1 MKEPSMS
8 ASSAPLF
15 TGVVPPV
22 ATPLLPDG
30 GVDHASLERLVDYL
44 VTSGIHGL
52 FALGS
57 TGETAYFTD
66 DQRVEILRTIVSA
79 GGGRVPIIAGAIDL
93 TSARIAALARR
104 LVETGADAV
113 VTTAPLYTLNSPA
126 EVDHHFRA
134 IAAGVDAPLWAYDVP
149 VRVHSK
155 LGLGLLMDL
164 AADSVIAGVKD
175 SSGDDV
181 GFRRLVAANR
191 AAGHPLQLLTGHEIV
206 VDAMLLA
213 GADGVVPGFA
223 NVEATGYVRL
233 WDAAGRGDW
242 EAARVEQERLNRAFE
257 IVFQPQ
263 GLSGDATGVGAFKA
277 AMKARGIIDHATM
290 AFPTQALDEVA
301 VERIHGILA
310 ELDLLP
316 SRVGDGTVGG
326 AVSGRAS

>member
-1 MKEPSMS
+1 M
-8 ASSAPLF
+8 F

-30 GVDHASLERLVDYL
+30 EIDHASLERLVDYL
-44 VTSGIHGL
+44 VTSGVHGL

-66 DQRVEILRTIVSA
+66 DRRVEILRTIA
-79 GGGRVPIIAGAIDL
+79 GANAGRVPIIAGAIDL
-93 TSARIAALARR
+93 TSARIIAMSRR
-104 LVETGADAV
+104 LVDSGADAV
-113 VTTAPLYTLNSPA
+113 VTTAPLYTLNSPV
-126 EVDHHFRA
+126 EVDRHFRA
-134 IAAGVDAPLWAYDVP
+134 IAAGIDAPLWAYDVP

-155 LGLGLLMDL
+155 LGLGLLMGL
-164 AADSVIAGVKD
+164 AADGVIAGVKD

-181 GFRRLVAANR
+181 GFRRLLAANA
-191 AAGHPLQLLTGHEIV
+191 AAGHPLQLLTGHELV
-206 VDAMLLA
+206 VDGMLLA

-223 NVEATGYVRL
+223 NVEATGYVRM
-233 WDAAGRGDW
+233 WDAAARGDW
-242 EAARVEQERLNRAFE
+242 DAARREQEQINRAFE

-263 GLSGDATGVGAFKA
+263 GLAGDATGVGAFKA

-290 AFPTQALDEVA
+290 AFPTQSLDDAA

-316 SRVGDGTVGG
+316 GVGVPG
-326 AVSGRAS
+326 AAS

>member
-1 MKEPSMS
+1 MS
-8 ASSAPLF
+8 SSSTRSF
-15 TGVVPPV
+15 SGVVPPV

-30 GVDHASLERLVDYL
+30 AVDHASLERLVDYL
-44 VTSGIHGL
+44 ITSGVHGL

-66 DQRVEILRTIVSA
+66 DQRVDILRTIASA
-79 GGGRVPIIAGAIDL
+79 AAGRVPIIAGAIEL
-93 TSARIAALARR
+93 TSARIVEISRR
-104 LVETGADAV
+104 LVATGADAV

-126 EVDHHFRA
+126 EVDRHFRA
-134 IAAGVDAPLWAYDVP
+134 VAAGIDAPLWAYDVP

-155 LGLGLLMDL
+155 LGLELLMSLGRDGI
-164 AADSVIAGVKD
+164 IAGVKD

-181 GFRRLVAANR
+181 GFRRLLAAND
-191 AAGHPLQLLTGHEIV
+191 AAGHPLQLLTGHEMV

-233 WDAAGRGDW
+233 WDAATRGDW
-242 EAARVEQERLNRAFE
+242 EAARGEQERINRAFE

-290 AFPTQALDEVA
+290 AFPTQPLDDAA

-316 SRVGDGTVGG
+316 VQ
-326 AVSGRAS
+326 AS

>member
-1 MKEPSMS
+1 MS
-8 ASSAPLF
+8 SSSTRSF
-15 TGVVPPV
+15 SGVVPPV

-30 GVDHASLERLVDYL
+30 TVDHASLERLVDYL
-44 VTSGIHGL
+44 VTSGVHGL

-66 DQRVEILRTIVSA
+66 DQRVGILRTIASA
-79 GGGRVPIIAGAIDL
+79 AAGRVPIIAGAIEL
-93 TSARIAALARR
+93 TSARIVEISRR
-104 LVETGADAV
+104 LVATGADAV

-126 EVDHHFRA
+126 EVDRHFRA
-134 IAAGVDAPLWAYDVP
+134 VAAGIDAPLWAYDVP

-155 LGLGLLMDL
+155 LGLELLMSLGRDG
-164 AADSVIAGVKD
+164 VIAGVKD

-181 GFRRLVAANR
+181 GFRRLLAAND
-191 AAGHPLQLLTGHEIV
+191 AAGHPLQLLTGHEMV

-233 WDAAGRGDW
+233 WDAATRGDW
-242 EAARVEQERLNRAFE
+242 EAARGEQEHINRAFE

-290 AFPTQALDEVA
+290 AFPTQPLDDA
-301 VERIHGILA
+301 SVERIHGILA

-316 SRVGDGTVGG
+316 VQ
-326 AVSGRAS
+326 AS

>member
-1 MKEPSMS
+1 MS
-8 ASSAPLF
+8 ASPSPLF

-22 ATPLLPDG
+22 ATPLLPG
-30 GVDHASLERLVDYL
+30 GAIDHASLERLVDYL
-44 VTSGIHGL
+44 VTSGVHGL

-66 DQRVEILRTIVSA
+66 DQRIEILRTIVSA
-79 GGGRVPIIAGAIDL
+79 GAGRVPVIAGAIDL
-93 TSARIAALARR
+93 TSARIGALGRR

-113 VTTAPLYTLNSPA
+113 VTTAPLYTLNSA
-126 EVDHHFRA
+126 GEVDRHFRA
-134 IAAGVDAPLWAYDVP
+134 IASAVDAPLWAYDVP

-164 AADSVIAGVKD
+164 ATDGVIAGVKD

-181 GFRRLVAANR
+181 GFRRLVAANQD
-191 AAGHPLQLLTGHEIV
+191 AGHPLQLLTGHEVV

-233 WDAAGRGDW
+233 WDAAARGDW
-242 EAARVEQERLNRAFE
+242 DAARTEQERLNRAFE

-290 AFPTQALDEVA
+290 AFPTQALDAAA
-301 VERIHGILA
+301 VDRIHGILA

-316 SRVGDGTVGG
+316 GVTAAG
-326 AVSGRAS
+326 AAS